1 MGLSR
6 KLLALTFVVL
16 LVLTGRGASAQTWDE
31 IFKQKKTQ
39 KKYLIQQ
46 IAALQVYIGY
56 ARKGYDIVG
65 KGIHAVKDIN
75 NGEFNLHRN
84 FFAALGA
91 VNPSVKGSAVVTQVL
106 NGGFEV
112 ISILKSWDSSG
123 LNADN
128 RAFVSVV
135 KANLLA
141 ECAVELEDFLLIIT
155 SGKLDM
161 KDNERLARLELLRT
175 SMENKRGF
183 ALAFS
188 GDLDQLTRQREGEQ
202 QTINQI
208 RRWHEIQ

>member
-39 KKYLIQQ
+39 KKYLLQQ

-56 ARKGYDIVG
+56 ASKGYDIVG
-65 KGIHAVKDIN
+65 NGIHAVKDIN

-91 VNPSVKGSAVVTQVL
+91 VNPFVKGSAVVTDVL
-106 NGGFEV
+106 NGGLEV
-112 ISILKSWDSSG
+112 ISILKGWDSSG
-123 LNADN
+123 LNAGD
-128 RAFVSVV
+128 RAFVSLV

>member
-6 KLLALTFVVL
+6 KLLVLVLVVS

-39 KKYLIQQ
+39 KKYLLQQ

-65 KGIHAVKDIN
+65 NRIHAVKDIN

-84 FFAALGA
+84 FFAALGS
-91 VNPSVKGSAVVTQVL
+91 VNPSIKGSAVVMEVL
-106 NGGFEV
+106 NGGLAL

-123 LNADN
+123 LNPGD
-128 RAFVSVV
+128 RAFVSLV

-155 SGKLDM
+155 SGKLEM
-161 KDNERLARLELLRT
+161 KDHERLARLELLRA
-175 SMENKRGF
+175 SMEDKRGF
-183 ALAFS
+183 ALSFS
-188 GDLDQLTRQREGEQ
+188 VDLDQLIRQRDGEQ
-202 QTINQI
+202 QAINQI
-208 RRWHEIQ
+208 RRWYETQ